1 MTNLQN
7 ASLVLSTNN
16 GTSNTTRTST
26 TWTNID
32 LRTLLGD
39 MYNKY
44 DMFNICLNTI
54 ATAPSVN
61 NFMSAAADLQ
71 TMVRVSGIPFINNTY
86 NIGSN

>member
-44 DMFNICLNTI
+44 DMFNIC
-54 ATAPSVN
+54 
-61 NFMSAAADLQ
+61 
-71 TMVRVSGIPFINNTY
+71 
-86 NIGSN
+86 